1 MKKTDKQKLFE
12 AFEKVCNIK
21 LIKEEK
27 PLNEAYVDDDGNLQ
41 DMNYEPKFDNMVNAF
56 CNEFVI
62 HFSDNDEDEATLV
75 YITKSDDDNIKIN
88 EIVRGI
94 DKFTPEQ
101 YNYYNK
107 IINEMYNS
115 GELILPD
122 TFSYTMK
129 NKNITDIDYL

>member
-12 AFEKVCNIK
+12 AFEKVCKVN
-21 LIKEEK
+21 LIKEERS
-27 PLNEAYVDDDGNLQ
+27 LNEAYVDDDGNLQ

-56 CNEFVI
+56 CDKFVI

-75 YITKSDDDNIKIN
+75 HITKSDDDNIKIN

-115 GELILPD
+115 GELILPH

-129 NKNITDIDYL
+129 NKNISDIDYL